1 MTWRAGVVQKSNQG
15 RCHEFEG
22 GGVNALEVK
31 EVNTVKKLKFE
42 KGGVCMTPPPSSYRG
57 AAPGLLQSPYSLCMK
72 WKGAIKLVFVLLI
85 INKLEG
91 GGPGGVLN
99 TRARSYL

>member
-42 KGGVCMTPPPSSYRG
+42 KGGVCMTPPP
-57 AAPGLLQSPYSLCMK
+57 APIVALPLGYSNPPIAC
-72 WKGAIKLVFVLLI
+72 A
-85 INKLEG
+85 
-91 GGPGGVLN
+91 
-99 TRARSYL
+99 